1 MKVLLKQDVTNLGRA
16 GDIKEVKTGYA
27 RNFLIPN
34 GFVIGA
40 DARSEKEQQFLD
52 NMRKRKLEKRKKTAQ
67 ESASSL
73 NGKEVQITVKTG
85 AEGRLFGSVTNQTIQ
100 KALEEIGHHLDR
112 KSIDLSEPIRQLGK
126 YTVQLKLHEGVA
138 AAITVLVQDEEGNIS
153 VASAPEAEEE
163 SSPVEES
170 AAETSSVSS
179 DD

>member
-27 RNFLIPN
+27 RNYLIPN

-40 DARSEKEQQFLD
+40 DARSEKEQLFLD
-52 NMRKRKLEKRKKTAQ
+52 NMRKRKLEKRKKTAE

-73 NGKEVQITVKTG
+73 NGKEIRITVKTG

-100 KALEEIGHHLDR
+100 KALEEMGHHVDR
-112 KSIDLSEPIRQLGK
+112 KSIDLAEHIRQLGK

-138 AAITVLVQDEEGNIS
+138 ATITVLVQDEEGNNS

-163 SSPVEES
+163 SQPAEES
-170 AAETSSVSS
+170 VETSSVSS